1 MRLVSYSDASHGNE
15 EKRTSQN
22 GYIFLWSGTPIS
34 WSSRGQKSVSIST
47 HQAEVYGLSE
57 TIREAIWLRRLLKDF
72 VSQVGSLPIF
82 ADNQAAIS
90 AAQNSNTHSASK
102 HIDLRMKFNEEMVAR
117 KAVKLLYV
125 ASENNDADVFTK
137 PLGRIKL
144 TKSRDIMLMKVPDEK
159 LMD

>member
-1 MRLVSYSDASHGNE
+1 MRLVGYSDASHGNE

-90 AAQNSNTHSASK
+90 AAQIPILTLHPSILISA
-102 HIDLRMKFNEEMVAR
+102 
-117 KAVKLLYV
+117 
-125 ASENNDADVFTK
+125 
-137 PLGRIKL
+137 
-144 TKSRDIMLMKVPDEK
+144 
-159 LMD
+159 